1 MTMVER
7 KPVKKLTATN
17 TKQEMLDSYN
27 DLLKQFEEKR
37 QAEASPEARVAEK
50 VVTQAVAVANTLTTE
65 GIVRNIGSLKLDVG
79 KVLTSL
85 SDQLEQEAGRY
96 ESVKRAIAEKE
107 KELAEIYEI
116 QKAASSLAALIE
128 SQNQKK
134 EDFETEMASR
144 KEILMSEIEEMRI
157 QWQKEK
163 QQRAVE
169 EKEQGAAEAKRR
181 AREKEEFDYA
191 LQRERQLTK
200 DAFEKEK
207 AGYEEQSSALQ
218 REIAL
223 RREQSDRAF
232 TEREQAIALQEQEL
246 ADLRARVAMF
256 PKELE
261 KSVAAEVKAAVDK
274 QQLEAK
280 YRQELLQKEL
290 DGEKNVLMTKISSLE
305 GVVKEQALRISK
317 LNDQIEKSYSQV
329 QDIALKAV
337 EGSATMK
344 AFAAQPMQPRQGE

>member
-1 MTMVER
+1 MAER

-27 DLLKQFEEKR
+27 ELLKQFEEKR
-37 QAEASPEARVAEK
+37 EAETTPEVKVAEK
-50 VVTQAVAVANTLTTE
+50 VVKQAIAVADTLTTE
-65 GIVRNIGSLKLDVG
+65 GIVRDIGSLKLEVG

-85 SDQLEQEAGRY
+85 SDQLELEAGRY
-96 ESVKRAIAEKE
+96 ESVKRAIADKE

-128 SQNQKK
+128 SQHQKK
-134 EDFETEMASR
+134 EEFEEEMGSR
-144 KEILMSEIEEMRI
+144 KDTLTREIEELRAE
-157 QWQKEK
+157 WQKEK
-163 QQRAVE
+163 QQRAAE
-169 EKEQGAAEAKRR
+169 EKEQAAVEAKRR
-181 AREKEEFDYA
+181 AREKEEFDYM
-191 LQRERQLTK
+191 LQRERQLAK

-207 AGYEEQSSALQ
+207 AGYEEQAGIME
-218 REIAL
+218 REIVL

-232 TEREQAIALQEQEL
+232 AEREQTLAGQEQEL

-261 KSVAAEVKAAVDK
+261 KNVAIEVKAAVDK

-280 YRQELLQKEL
+280 YRLELLQKEF
-290 DGEKNVLMTKISSLE
+290 DGEKNVLTTKLASLE
-305 GVVKEQALRISK
+305 AVVKEQAARITK
-317 LNDQIEKSYSQV
+317 LNEQIERSYSQV

-337 EGSATMK
+337 EGSASIK
-344 AFAAQPMQPRQGE
+344 AFAQAPQRQSE

>member
-1 MTMVER
+1 MVER
-7 KPVKKLTATN
+7 KPLKKLTATN

-27 DLLKQFEEKR
+27 DLLKQLEEKR
-37 QAEASPEARVAEK
+37 QAEASPEGRVAEK
-50 VVTQAVAVANTLTTE
+50 VVTQAVAVADTLTAE

-163 QQRAVE
+163 QQRAAD
-169 EKEQGAAEAKRR
+169 EKEQSAAEAKRR

-207 AGYEEQSSALQ
+207 AGYEEQSNVLQ
-218 REIAL
+218 RDIAL
-223 RREQSDRAF
+223 HREQSDRAF

-305 GVVKEQALRISK
+305 GVVKEQVLRISK

>member
-1 MTMVER
+1 MAER

-17 TKQEMLDSYN
+17 TKQEMLESYN
-27 DLLKQFEEKR
+27 ELLKQFEEKR
-37 QAEASPEARVAEK
+37 EAEATPEVRVAEK
-50 VVTQAVAVANTLTTE
+50 VVRQAAAVADTLTTE
-65 GIVRNIGSLKLDVG
+65 GIVRNIGSLKLEVG
-79 KVLTSL
+79 KVLTAL
-85 SDQLEQEAGRY
+85 SDQLEQEAGRH
-96 ESVKRAIAEKE
+96 ESVKRAIADKE

-134 EDFETEMASR
+134 EDFEVEMAAR
-144 KEILMSEIEEMRI
+144 KEALTSEIDETRA

-163 QQRAVE
+163 QQRVAE
-169 EKEQGAAEAKRR
+169 EKELAAAEAKRR

-191 LQRERQLTK
+191 LQRERQLAK
-200 DAFEKEK
+200 DAFDKEK
-207 AGYEEQSSALQ
+207 AGYDEQSSVMQ

-223 RREQSDRAF
+223 RREQADREF
-232 TEREQAIALQEQEL
+232 GEREKAIATQEQEL
-246 ADLRARVAMF
+246 AELRNRVAIF

-261 KSVAAEVKAAVDK
+261 KSVAVEVKAAVDR

-280 YRQELLQKEL
+280 YRLELLQKEF

-305 GVVKEQALRISK
+305 AVVKEQAVRIAK

-337 EGSATMK
+337 EGSATIK
-344 AFAAQPMQPRQGE
+344 AFAGVQQRQGE